1 MRQSRLGRL
10 RGRSTHVLAAQKKK
24 SKDAPPPE
32 PNFLFFPVKKGSS
45 GGSKSVPAEPMIKLL
60 RLLHTITGSLNAV
73 VKKEKVKHVFC
84 RFVMFAH
91 AGGATDDFFWLVL
104 AIVFLCSCY

>member
-10 RGRSTHVLAAQKKK
+10 RGRVTQVLAAKKKK
-24 SKDAPPPE
+24 SKDGPPPE

-45 GGSKSVPAEPMIKLL
+45 GASKSVPAEPMLKLL

-73 VKKEKVKHVFC
+73 VKKEKVQHVFC
-84 RFVMFAH
+84 RCVMCAH
-91 AGGATDDFFWLVL
+91 AGGVTDDFFFV
-104 AIVFLCSCY
+104 ATDAFAFCFR